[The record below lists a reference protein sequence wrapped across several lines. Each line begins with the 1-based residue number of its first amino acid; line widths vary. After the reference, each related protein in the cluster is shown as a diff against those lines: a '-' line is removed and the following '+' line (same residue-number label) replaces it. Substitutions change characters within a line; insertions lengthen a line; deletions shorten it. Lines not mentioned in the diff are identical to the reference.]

1 MEREAAPKS
10 RTQCHMASAPNLS
23 SLSVL
28 NLVPIEGKRT
38 REEEERVKE
47 IDALNAQIEDRKF
60 KKSKALEKLEQYE
73 LEIASNNRELETI
86 TMELNKLTE
95 AMQKLTK
102 KGNFLHVSNRMLK
115 GYKMSMHS
123 QAEMYEEECQELIR
137 KKQMLKN
144 TDKNPDIAEAEYRQ

>member
-38 REEEERVKE
+38 QEERVNGE

-73 LEIASNNRELETI
+73 LEIVSNNRELETI